1 MDGSR
6 LRRRRLLRNVLRRLD
21 AAARDL
27 NLVLV
32 VIAVGLAALD
42 LTFAVSQKTLARLPV
57 TRVVCDVKGEFH
69 FVDVHIGACLRQ
81 AREREEGKERRRCGY
96 SRREKAFARP
106 RRRTPHAV
114 PGPQYLPQPCGQE
127 ISDAARVGR

>member
-57 TRVVCDVKGEFH
+57 TRVVGDVKGEFH
-69 FVDVHIGACLRQ
+69 FVDAHIGARLR
-81 AREREEGKERRRCGY
+81 AREREEGEERRRCGY
-96 SRREKAFARP
+96 TRREKAFARP
-106 RRRTPHAV
+106 RRRTPHAI
-114 PGPQYLPQPCGQE
+114 PGHPVSSTLR
-127 ISDAARVGR
+127 SRNL

>member
-6 LRRRRLLRNVLRRLD
+6 LRRRRLMRNVLRRLD

-57 TRVVCDVKGEFH
+57 TRVVGDVKGEFH
-69 FVDVHIGACLRQ
+69 FVDVHLSLI
-81 AREREEGKERRRCGY
+81 
-96 SRREKAFARP
+96 
-106 RRRTPHAV
+106 H
-114 PGPQYLPQPCGQE
+114 
-127 ISDAARVGR
+127 I

>member
-42 LTFAVSQKTLARLPV
+42 LTFAVSQKTLVRLPV
-57 TRVVCDVKGEFH
+57 TRVVGDSQRR
-69 FVDVHIGACLRQ
+69 ISLRRR
-81 AREREEGKERRRCGY
+81 AYWRASAASPGTRGGKERRRCGY

-106 RRRTPHAV
+106 RLRGA
-114 PGPQYLPQPCGQE
+114 PGNSSMRSVLAIAPGTGL
-127 ISDAARVGR
+127 RN

>member
-69 FVDVHIGACLRQ
+69 FVDVHIGARLRQ
-81 AREREEGKERRRCGY
+81 ARERECKERRRCGY
-96 SRREKAFARP
+96 SRREEPFARP
-106 RRRTPHAV
+106 RRRTPHAI
-114 PGPQYLPQPCGQE
+114 PGPPVSSATLR
-127 ISDAARVGR
+127 SRNL

>member
-42 LTFAVSQKTLARLPV
+42 LTFAVSQKTLVRLPV
-57 TRVVCDVKGEFH
+57 TRVVGDSQRR
-69 FVDVHIGACLRQ
+69 ISL
-81 AREREEGKERRRCGY
+81 RRRAYWRASAAG
-96 SRREKAFARP
+96 
-106 RRRTPHAV
+106 
-114 PGPQYLPQPCGQE
+114 PGTRG
-127 ISDAARVGR
+127 G

>member
-42 LTFAVSQKTLARLPV
+42 LTFAVSQKTLVRLPV
-57 TRVVCDVKGEFH
+57 TRVVGDVKGEFH
-69 FVDVHIGACLRQ
+69 FVDVHIGARLRQ
-81 AREREEGKERRRCGY
+81 ARERRLRLEPDGRQMGPEALPVNPRC
-96 SRREKAFARP
+96 ENN
-106 RRRTPHAV
+106 
-114 PGPQYLPQPCGQE
+114 
-127 ISDAARVGR
+127 

>member
-32 VIAVGLAALD
+32 VIGVGLAALD
-42 LTFAVSQKTLARLPV
+42 LT
-57 TRVVCDVKGEFH
+57 
-69 FVDVHIGACLRQ
+69 LRY
-81 AREREEGKERRRCGY
+81 RRRRWRDC
-96 SRREKAFARP
+96 R
-106 RRRTPHAV
+106 
-114 PGPQYLPQPCGQE
+114 
-127 ISDAARVGR
+127 

>member
-6 LRRRRLLRNVLRRLD
+6 LRRRRLLRNVLRRLN

-42 LTFAVSQKTLARLPV
+42 LTFAVSQKTLTRLPV
-57 TRVVCDVKGEFH
+57 TRVVCD
-69 FVDVHIGACLRQ
+69 DNWQ
-81 AREREEGKERRRCGY
+81 
-96 SRREKAFARP
+96 
-106 RRRTPHAV
+106 
-114 PGPQYLPQPCGQE
+114 LP
-127 ISDAARVGR
+127 SN

>member
-1 MDGSR
+1 
-6 LRRRRLLRNVLRRLD
+6 LRRLD

-27 NLVLV
+27 NRVLV

-69 FVDVHIGACLRQ
+69 FVDVRIGARLRQ

-106 RRRTPHAV
+106 RRRNPYDIPDPPVSSAT
-114 PGPQYLPQPCGQE
+114 LR
-127 ISDAARVGR
+127 SRNL